1 MSRKPFIA
9 GNWKMNKNPEEAKA
23 FVEAVASKL
32 PSSDLVEAGIAA
44 PALDLTT
51 VLVAAKGSNLKV
63 AAQNTYFEDA
73 GAFTGENSPKVLS
86 EMGLDYVVIGHS
98 ERRQMFG
105 DTDETVNKK
114 AKRLIDAGITPIL
127 CIGETEAQYDAGETE
142 KVIREQLSGS
152 LANLCPKC
160 VGNMVIAYE
169 PIWAIGT
176 GKSATKEDAQNCCA
190 IVRDQVRV
198 MYGDEAAENVR
209 VQYGGSVKPNNI
221 VEYMACP
228 DIDGALIGGASLK
241 ADSFIEII
249 EKTK

>member
-1 MSRKPFIA
+1 MRKPIIV
-9 GNWKMNKNPEEAKA
+9 GNWKMNKTIA
-23 FVEAVASKL
+23 EAVDFIKAVDPVCHDGATFGVGASFLALQDAIKNAKNL
-32 PSSDLVEAGIAA
+32 IIAA
-44 PALDLTT
+44 E
-51 VLVAAKGSNLKV
+51 NCH
-63 AAQNTYFEDA
+63 FEDN
-73 GAFTGENSPKVLS
+73 GAFTGEVSVPMLQ
-86 EMGLDYVVIGHS
+86 EIGLQYCIIGHS

-114 AKRLIDAGITPIL
+114 AKRLIDADITPIL

-142 KVIREQLSGS
+142 KVIRDQLTGS

-160 VGNMVIAYE
+160 VANMVIAYE

-190 IVRDQVRV
+190 IVRDQVKV
-198 MYGDEAAENVR
+198 MYGDEAAEKVR
-209 VQYGGSVKPNNI
+209 VQYGGSVKPENI

-241 ADSFIEII
+241 ADSFTDII
-249 EKTK
+249 NKTK

>member
-1 MSRKPFIA
+1 MRKPIIV
-9 GNWKMNKNPEEAKA
+9 GNWKMNKNNAETKA
-23 FVEAVASKL
+23 FFEAVDGAAAS
-32 PSSDLVEAGIAA
+32 ENATFGIAC
-44 PALDLTT
+44 PFTDLRTALDGAKNLI
-51 VLVAAKGSNLKV
+51 VAAENCH
-63 AAQNTYFEDA
+63 FEDA
-73 GAFTGENSPKVLS
+73 GAFTGEVSVPMLE
-86 EMGLDYVVIGHS
+86 EMGLKYCIIGHS
-98 ERRQMFG
+98 ERRSMFG

-114 AKRLIDAGITPIL
+114 AKRLIKAGITPIL

-142 KVIREQLSGS
+142 KVIRDQLTGS
-152 LANLCPKC
+152 LADLCPKC
-160 VGNMVIAYE
+160 VANMVVAYE

-176 GKSATKEDAQNCCA
+176 GKSANKEIAQKCCA

-198 MYGDEAAENVR
+198 MYGDEAADSVR

-241 ADSFIEII
+241 EDSFLEII

>member
-1 MSRKPFIA
+1 MRKPIIV
-9 GNWKMNKNPEEAKA
+9 GNWKMNKTMKETKE
-23 FVEAVASKL
+23 FMEAVDAAAASENAVFGIGAPYTALSAAVAGAKN
-32 PSSDLVEAGIAA
+32 LVIAA
-44 PALDLTT
+44 E
-51 VLVAAKGSNLKV
+51 NCHW
-63 AAQNTYFEDA
+63 EDS
-73 GAFTGENSPKVLS
+73 GAFTGEISVPMLQEV
-86 EMGLDYVVIGHS
+86 GVTHCIIGHS
-98 ERRQMFG
+98 ERREMFN

-127 CIGETEAQYDAGETE
+127 CIGETEAQYDAGDSE
-142 KVIREQLSGS
+142 
-152 LANLCPKC
+152 
-160 VGNMVIAYE
+160 NMVIAYE

-176 GKSATKEDAQNCCA
+176 GKSASVEIAENCCR

-221 VEYMACP
+221 VEYMAQP